1 MLKELKRFDSA
12 ENRKKKTVMLMK
24 VERFDSAKDRNK
36 EIVTVL
42 KMKTVVNCQ

>member
-1 MLKELKRFDSA
+1 
-12 ENRKKKTVMLMK
+12 MK